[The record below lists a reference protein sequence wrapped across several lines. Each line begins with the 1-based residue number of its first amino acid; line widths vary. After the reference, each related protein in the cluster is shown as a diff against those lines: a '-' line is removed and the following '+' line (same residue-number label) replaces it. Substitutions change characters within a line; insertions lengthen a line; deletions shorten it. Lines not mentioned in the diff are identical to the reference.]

1 MTAILETPQVET
13 DSTGPADAPM
23 RPRRTPG
30 LRRPVKPG
38 LTTGGPAAGI
48 GGAPRVDLL
57 PQSIRNQAAQK
68 TVRRR
73 LLAGV
78 AGAAVL
84 VAAGVGGASQYSA
97 AQQQELLAA
106 QADTG
111 TLLGQRAEFAD
122 FIAIRDRVALAEV
135 AQRVAVSTEVDW
147 SAYLRELQRTL
158 PRGVQLTAAAIDS
171 ASPVAMFGQA
181 TGPLQGPRIATLNF
195 TATSRTL
202 PDVPNWLDSLGSLPA
217 FVDAVP
223 NSVTLDEGGDYL
235 VNITMHIGADAYTGR
250 FSADGTDTE

>member
-1 MTAILETPQVET
+1 MTAILETPQVEAEPAGPDEAPKKARRRLEVRKT
-13 DSTGPADAPM
+13 GKAGPGTAGPAD
-23 RPRRTPG
+23 G
-30 LRRPVKPG
+30 VG
-38 LTTGGPAAGI
+38 N
-48 GGAPRVDLL
+48 APRVDLL

-68 TVRRR
+68 TLRRR

-106 QADTG
+106 QAETG
-111 TLLGQRAEFAD
+111 TLLGERATFGE
-122 FIAIRDRVALAEV
+122 FIAIRDRVALAEI

-158 PRGVQLTAAAIDS
+158 PGGVKLTAASIDS

-223 NSVTLDEGGDYL
+223 NSVTLDESGVYL

-250 FSADGTDTE
+250 FSADGTESE